1 MKSRA
6 RFVETMRCG
15 SPDRVPYF
23 EEGIRDEVIRVWQ
36 KQGLPKHANLHE
48 MFSYDRRGEIEPDLE
63 PRPGLKKWPTS
74 RDHLE
79 AFRQKLDPQ
88 DKGRLPRPWKKKV
101 RAWGGRDDALILWV
115 HRGFFLSMGVDGW
128 ERFKEVMDLMIHD
141 PGLVG
146 EIMKIQGGFAAR
158 LAEKVLKDVVVDAAL
173 FVEPIGENH
182 GPLISPK
189 MYETFVLPGYE
200 PVLDILRKYGVETI
214 IYLTF
219 ANTRLLLPSVLARG
233 FNCLW
238 ACEGPQE
245 SMDYRDIRREYGPG
259 LRLIGGIDLD
269 ALRGD
274 KETIRREMEAKV
286 PPLLAGG
293 GYLPLLDGRVRV
305 DIPFENY
312 VYYRQLLEE
321 MTQG

>member
-1 MKSRA
+1 
-6 RFVETMRCG
+6 
-15 SPDRVPYF
+15 
-23 EEGIRDEVIRVWQ
+23 
-36 KQGLPKHANLHE
+36 
-48 MFSYDRRGEIEPDLE
+48 
-63 PRPGLKKWPTS
+63 
-74 RDHLE
+74 
-79 AFRQKLDPQ
+79 
-88 DKGRLPRPWKKKV
+88 
-101 RAWGGRDDALILWV
+101 
-115 HRGFFLSMGVDGW
+115 MGVDGW
-128 ERFKEVMDLMIHD
+128 ERFKEVMDLIIHD

-146 EIMKIQGGFAAR
+146 EIMKIQGAFAAR
-158 LAEKVLKDVVVDAAL
+158 LAEKVLKEVVIDAAL

-219 ANTRLLLPSVLARG
+219 ANTRLLLPSVLERG

-238 ACEGPQE
+238 ACEGPPGA
-245 SMDYRDIRREYGPG
+245 MDYRDIRREYGSG

-269 ALRGD
+269 ALRGS
-274 KETIRREMEAKV
+274 KETVRREMEAKV

-293 GYLPLLDGRVRV
+293 GYLPLLDGRVRA

-321 MTQG
+321 MTQGSRQDP